1 MSDQNLN
8 ERVSYLEAQDKNI
21 FHQLDEIKTDVRDI
35 KRLTVAVERI
45 ALQTKSTSEQV
56 VGINERLDH
65 LEQAPAEEAKYYKRV
80 IISCIVTGVISLILG
95 AVLSLIIK

>member
-1 MSDQNLN
+1 MGGTLMVDQNLN

-45 ALQTKSTSEQV
+45 ALQTKSTLVIAVNTDKTKSFFFPVSILTPLHNIFLNGKFSETHA
-56 VGINERLDH
+56 INL
-65 LEQAPAEEAKYYKRV
+65 
-80 IISCIVTGVISLILG
+80 
-95 AVLSLIIK
+95 

>member
-8 ERVSYLEAQDKNI
+8 ERVSYLEAQNKNI
-21 FHQLDEIKTDVRDI
+21 FHQLDEIKEDVRDI

-56 VGINERLDH
+56 VGINERLDN
-65 LEQAPAEEAKYYKRV
+65 LEQAPAEEAKHYKRV

>member
-21 FHQLDEIKTDVRDI
+21 FHQLDEIKEDVRDI

-56 VGINERLDH
+56 VGINERLDN
-65 LEQAPAEEAKYYKRV
+65 LEQAPVEEAKYYKRV
-80 IISCIVTGVISLILG
+80 ILSCIITGVLSLILG

>member
-21 FHQLDEIKTDVRDI
+21 FHQLNEIKEDVRDI

-56 VGINERLDH
+56 AGINERLDN
-65 LEQAPAEEAKYYKRV
+65 LEQAPAEESKYYKRV
-80 IISCIVTGVISLILG
+80 IISCIITGVISLILG

>member
-21 FHQLDEIKTDVRDI
+21 FHQLDEIKEDVRDI

-56 VGINERLDH
+56 AGINERLDN
-65 LEQAPAEEAKYYKRV
+65 LEQAPTEEAKYYKHV
-80 IISCIVTGVISLILG
+80 IISCIITGVVSLILG

>member
-1 MSDQNLN
+1 MVDQNIN

-21 FHQLDEIKTDVRDI
+21 FHQLDEIKEDVRDI

-56 VGINERLDH
+56 VGINERLDN
-65 LEQAPAEEAKYYKRV
+65 LEQAPAEEANYYKRV

>member
-1 MSDQNLN
+1 MDDHIL
-8 ERVSYLEAQDKNI
+8 ERLATCESNDKNI
-21 FHQLDEIKTDVRDI
+21 FHQLDEIKEDVRDI

-45 ALQTKSTSEQV
+45 ALQTKSTNEQV
-56 VGINERLDH
+56 VGINERLDN

-80 IISCIVTGVISLILG
+80 IISCIITGVISLILG

>member
-8 ERVSYLEAQDKNI
+8 ERVSYLEAQDKTI
-21 FHQLDEIKTDVRDI
+21 FHQLDVRDL

-80 IISCIVTGVISLILG
+80 IISCVVTGVLSLVLG

>member
-21 FHQLDEIKTDVRDI
+21 FHQLDEIKEDVRDI
-35 KRLTVAVERI
+35 KRLTVSVERI

-56 VGINERLDH
+56 VGINERLYN

-80 IISCIVTGVISLILG
+80 IINCIVTGVISLILG